1 MLKRCSIF
9 QSTVCCH
16 SKTAAK
22 RNHHGGL
29 IIYRV
34 VYMDCYSFIE
44 ETAHHDAG
52 RHTYRVPR
60 DLAADE
66 AILCAG
72 KMIAV
77 LNVKFYQ
84 ALPHAIPGAARPGPL
99 ANKPCSAAVPSI
111 QERRAPENQPIVV
124 GAARACV
131 VRTKEVDPDGSR
143 EHRLRTK
150 TERVERIAV
159 TTPRVWVAI
168 LIPEGIDPVTGAVHD
183 ISVAIQALGVV

>member
-1 MLKRCSIF
+1 MVSSILGSMLKRCSIF
-9 QSTVCCH
+9 KSTVCCH

-60 DLAADE
+60 DLAAEE

-84 ALPHAIPGAARPGPL
+84 AQRIASSAAR
-99 ANKPCSAAVPSI
+99 
-111 QERRAPENQPIVV
+111 
-124 GAARACV
+124 
-131 VRTKEVDPDGSR
+131 SR
-143 EHRLRTK
+143 GTRY
-150 TERVERIAV
+150 
-159 TTPRVWVAI
+159 
-168 LIPEGIDPVTGAVHD
+168 
-183 ISVAIQALGVV
+183 